1 MYYVFLGNEIAIGS
15 RESLTVLYP
24 DSVIY
29 ELPSDYNDKV
39 YVVRDGELVIDTDAE
54 KAKKLDELDTEY
66 TRQKALLIEQYTD
79 DTLHDDQEAM
89 AADKEEMAALDAWY
103 DEEYQKLESEAE

>member
-1 MYYVFLGNEIAIGS
+1 MKIYAIVGTAQQTIIADNVRYNPAENE
-15 RESLTVLYP
+15 VLMQSERP
-24 DSVIY
+24 
-29 ELPSDYNDKV
+29 EGDYISTASGV
-39 YVVRDGELVIDTDAE
+39 WVIDIS
-54 KAKKLDELDTEY
+54 KKYEELDAEY

>member
-1 MYYVFLGNEIAIGS
+1 MKIYAVVGTAQQTIIADGVQYNPQEGEALMQTE
-15 RESLTVLYP
+15 RP
-24 DSVIY
+24 ADG
-29 ELPSDYNDKV
+29 DYIATAS
-39 YVVRDGELVIDTDAE
+39 GTWVIDIS
-54 KAKKLDELDTEY
+54 AKYKELDAEY

-103 DEEYQKLESEAE
+103 DEEYQKLQESEAE